1 MIAGRIPVRGRGHL
15 FVSLLLL
22 ALLILSFTL
31 WLTLVIAGTRILR
44 GEAPPAALPL
54 FYSWLGNLIIIPIYA
69 IHRWYAV
76 IPMVALS
83 YLALMWAKG
92 RQTVASDVDVLIVY
106 RGEPRADAYSLARTM
121 VDVPGLEP
129 HLYTEA
135 EYRAAAA
142 TVGRM
147 IEGGVVLWE
156 APA

>member
-1 MIAGRIPVRGRGHL
+1 MPNRSSSSVRVFYPKLDRTALVEALHRCIPRLDAV
-15 FVSLLLL
+15 
-22 ALLILSFTL
+22 
-31 WLTLVIAGTRILR
+31 
-44 GEAPPAALPL
+44 LPL
-54 FYSWLGNLIIIPIYA
+54 RRVVLFGS
-69 IHRWYAV
+69 
-76 IPMVALS
+76 
-83 YLALMWAKG
+83 WAKG